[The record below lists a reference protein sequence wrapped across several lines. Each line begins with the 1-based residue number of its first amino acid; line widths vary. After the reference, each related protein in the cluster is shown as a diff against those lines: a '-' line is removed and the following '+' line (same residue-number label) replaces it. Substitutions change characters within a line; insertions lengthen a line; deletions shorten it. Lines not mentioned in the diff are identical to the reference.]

1 MSEEFQEVTPIRIA
15 VISFE
20 RNRAVAERVS
30 DLIRGEVIWYSDH
43 AFSDA
48 FSPESG
54 YDAIIAIMSC
64 GIAVRKIAPFLSS
77 KWTDPAVVVV
87 DCALR
92 HAIAVTGGHHGANEI
107 AMLLSVLGADPVIT
121 NASEVVK

>member
-1 MSEEFQEVTPIRIA
+1 M
-15 VISFE
+15 ISFE
-20 RNRAVAERVS
+20 RNRAVAEQVC
-30 DLIRGEVIWYSDH
+30 DLTGGDLIWYSES

-48 FSPESG
+48 FTPESG

-64 GIAVRKIAPFLSS
+64 GIAVRKIAPLLSS

-107 AMLLSVLGADPVIT
+107 ATRLSVLGADPVIT

>member
-1 MSEEFQEVTPIRIA
+1 M
-15 VISFE
+15 ISFE
-20 RNRAVAERVS
+20 RNRAVAERVAG
-30 DLIRGEVIWYSDH
+30 LVGGEVIWYSES
-43 AFSDA
+43 AFADA
-48 FSPESG
+48 FSKDSG
-54 YDAIIAIMSC
+54 YDAIVAIMSC
-64 GIAVRKIAPFLSS
+64 GIAVRMIAPFLRS

-107 AMLLSVLGADPVIT
+107 ATRLSVLGADPVIT

>member
-1 MSEEFQEVTPIRIA
+1 M
-15 VISFE
+15 ISFE
-20 RNRAVAERVS
+20 RNHAVAERVCDLVGG
-30 DLIRGEVIWYSDH
+30 DLIRYSES
-43 AFSDA
+43 AFPDA

-54 YDAIIAIMSC
+54 YDMIIAIMSC
-64 GIAVRKIAPFLSS
+64 GIAVRQIAPLLRS

-92 HAIAVTGGHHGANEI
+92 HAIALVGGHHGANEI
-107 AMLLSVLGADPVIT
+107 AARLCVLGADPVIT

>member
-1 MSEEFQEVTPIRIA
+1 M
-15 VISFE
+15 ISFE
-20 RNRAVAERVS
+20 RNRAVAERVAG
-30 DLIRGEVIWYSDH
+30 LVGGEVVWYSDH
-43 AFSDA
+43 AFADA
-48 FSPESG
+48 FSQDSG
-54 YDAIIAIMSC
+54 YDAIVAIMSC
-64 GIAVRKIAPFLSS
+64 GIAVRMIAPFLSS

-107 AMLLSVLGADPVIT
+107 AARLEVLGADPVIT

>member
-1 MSEEFQEVTPIRIA
+1 
-15 VISFE
+15 
-20 RNRAVAERVS
+20 
-30 DLIRGEVIWYSDH
+30 
-43 AFSDA
+43 
-48 FSPESG
+48 
-54 YDAIIAIMSC
+54 MSC
-64 GIAVRKIAPFLSS
+64 GIAVRMIAPFLRS

-107 AMLLSVLGADPVIT
+107 ATRLEVLGADPVIT

>member
-1 MSEEFQEVTPIRIA
+1 
-15 VISFE
+15 
-20 RNRAVAERVS
+20 
-30 DLIRGEVIWYSDH
+30 VIWYSES

-48 FSPESG
+48 FSKDSG
-54 YDAIIAIMSC
+54 YDVIIAIMSC
-64 GIAVRKIAPFLSS
+64 GIAVRKIAPHLSS

-92 HAIAVTGGHHGANEI
+92 HAIALTGGHHGANEI
-107 AMLLSVLGADPVIT
+107 SRRLSVLGADPVIT

>member
-1 MSEEFQEVTPIRIA
+1 

-20 RNRAVAERVS
+20 RNRAVAEQVCDLTGG
-30 DLIRGEVIWYSDH
+30 DLIWYLES

-48 FSPESG
+48 FE

-64 GIAVRKIAPFLSS
+64 GIAVRKIAPLLSS

-92 HAIAVTGGHHGANEI
+92 HAIALAGGHHGANEI
-107 AMLLSVLGADPVIT
+107 ATQLSVLGADPVIT

>member
-1 MSEEFQEVTPIRIA
+1 M
-15 VISFE
+15 ISFE
-20 RNRAVAERVS
+20 RNWAVAERVAG
-30 DLIRGEVIWYSDH
+30 LVGGEVIWYSES
-43 AFSDA
+43 AFPDA
-48 FSPESG
+48 FSQESG

-64 GIAVRKIAPFLSS
+64 GIAVRKIAPLLQS
-77 KWTDPAVVVV
+77 KWTDPALVVV

-107 AMLLSVLGADPVIT
+107 ATRLSVLGADPVIT

>member
-1 MSEEFQEVTPIRIA
+1 M
-15 VISFE
+15 ISFE

-30 DLIRGEVIWYSDH
+30 DFVGGDLIWYSDR
-43 AFSDA
+43 AFDDA
-48 FSPESG
+48 FAPESG

-64 GIAVRKIAPFLSS
+64 GIAVRKIAPLLRS
-77 KWTDPAVVVV
+77 KRTDPAVVVA

-92 HAIAVTGGHHGANEI
+92 HAVALVGGHHGANEI
-107 AMLLSVLGADPVIT
+107 ARRLEVLGAEPVIT

>member
-1 MSEEFQEVTPIRIA
+1 

-20 RNRAVAERVS
+20 RNRAVAERVAGLVGG
-30 DLIRGEVIWYSDH
+30 DVIWYSES
-43 AFSDA
+43 AFADA
-48 FSPESG
+48 FSKDSG

-64 GIAVRKIAPFLSS
+64 GIAVRKIAPHLSS

-92 HAIAVTGGHHGANEI
+92 HAIAVVEGHHGANEI
-107 AMLLSVLGADPVIT
+107 AIRLEVLGADPVIT